1 MSSLKMKNKLANFQ
15 KKFGFLVILIIGGFL
30 VLFQFSKIVF
40 AEEVAKEK
48 PTEIQILKISK
59 KCNDLKNSL
68 KKLRSEDALKR
79 VNLGKSYEKIS
90 NGLMSN
96 FNARI
101 ALNKKNGA
109 ELILTASEFEE
120 NFKYFKENF
129 QIYERELSE
138 LVSQDCTKNPRE
150 FYLKL
155 EKTRRARREVN
166 YNTKKLNEI
175 AEKYGVQV
183 HDFVV
188 KNTSGVLNEQL
199 FE

>member
-1 MSSLKMKNKLANFQ
+1 MKNKLANFQ
-15 KKFGFLVILIIGGFL
+15 KKIGFLAILIIGGFL

-48 PTEIQILKISK
+48 PTEIQISKISK
-59 KCNDLKNSL
+59 KCNDLKNNL

-138 LVSQDCTKNPRE
+138 LVSQDCIKNPRD

-155 EKTRRARREVN
+155 EKTRRSRREVN

-188 KNTSGVLNEQL
+188 KNTSGALNE
-199 FE
+199 

>member
-1 MSSLKMKNKLANFQ
+1 MKSKLANFQ
-15 KKFGFLVILIIGGFL
+15 KKIGFLVILIIGGFL

-48 PTEIQILKISK
+48 PTEIQISKISK
-59 KCNDLKNSL
+59 KCNDLKNNL

-188 KNTSGVLNEQL
+188 KNTSGVLNE
-199 FE
+199 

>member
-1 MSSLKMKNKLANFQ
+1 MRNKLANFR

-40 AEEVAKEK
+40 AEEMAKEK
-48 PTEIQILKISK
+48 PTEIQISKISK
-59 KCNDLKNSL
+59 KCNDLKNNL

-109 ELILTASEFEE
+109 DLIFTASEFEE

-188 KNTSGVLNEQL
+188 KNKSAVLNE
-199 FE
+199 

>member
-1 MSSLKMKNKLANFQ
+1 MKSKLANFQ

-48 PTEIQILKISK
+48 QTEIQISKISK
-59 KCNDLKNSL
+59 KCNDLKNNL

-120 NFKYFKENF
+120 NFKYFKDNF

-188 KNTSGVLNEQL
+188 KNTSGVLNE
-199 FE
+199 

>member
-1 MSSLKMKNKLANFQ
+1 MKNKLANFQ

-48 PTEIQILKISK
+48 PTEIQISKISK

-138 LVSQDCTKNPRE
+138 LVSQDCTKNPRD

-155 EKTRRARREVN
+155 EKTRRSRREVN

-183 HDFVV
+183 HDFGV
-188 KNTSGVLNEQL
+188 KNTLGVLNE
-199 FE
+199 

>member
-1 MSSLKMKNKLANFQ
+1 MRTKLVNFR
-15 KKFGFLVILIIGGFL
+15 KKSGFLIVFALCGLLI
-30 VLFQFSKIVF
+30 VMQFSKAVF
-40 AEEVAKEK
+40 AEEAAKEK
-48 PTEIQILKISK
+48 PTDVQLSKISK
-59 KCNDLKNSL
+59 RCTDLKSEL

-109 ELILTASEFEE
+109 DLIFTASEFEE

-129 QIYERELSE
+129 QAYERELSD
-138 LVSQDCTKNPRE
+138 LVEQDCSKNPRE

-155 EKTRRARREVN
+155 EKTRRARREAN
-166 YNTKKLNEI
+166 YNTKKLKEI
-175 AEKYGVQV
+175 SEKYGIQV

-188 KNTSGVLNEQL
+188 KNTTGGLDG
-199 FE
+199 

>member
-48 PTEIQILKISK
+48 PTEIQISKISK
-59 KCNDLKNSL
+59 KCNDLKNNL

-120 NFKYFKENF
+120 NFKYFKDNF

-138 LVSQDCTKNPRE
+138 LVLQDCTKNPRE

-188 KNTSGVLNEQL
+188 KNTSGVLNE
-199 FE
+199 

>member
-1 MSSLKMKNKLANFQ
+1 MKNKLANFQ
-15 KKFGFLVILIIGGFL
+15 KKIGFLVILIIGGFL
-30 VLFQFSKIVF
+30 VLFQISKIVF

-120 NFKYFKENF
+120 NFKYFKDNF

-188 KNTSGVLNEQL
+188 KNTSGVLNE
-199 FE
+199 

>member
-1 MSSLKMKNKLANFQ
+1 MKNKLANFQ
-15 KKFGFLVILIIGGFL
+15 KKFGFLAILIIGGFL

-48 PTEIQILKISK
+48 PTEIQISKISK

-138 LVSQDCTKNPRE
+138 LVSQDCTKNPRD

-155 EKTRRARREVN
+155 EKTRRSRREVN

-183 HDFVV
+183 HDFGV
-188 KNTSGVLNEQL
+188 KNTSGVLNE
-199 FE
+199 

>member
-1 MSSLKMKNKLANFQ
+1 MKNKLANFQ
-15 KKFGFLVILIIGGFL
+15 KKIGFLAILIIGGFL

-48 PTEIQILKISK
+48 PTEIQISKISK
-59 KCNDLKNSL
+59 KCNDLKNNL

-138 LVSQDCTKNPRE
+138 LVSQDCIKNPRE

-155 EKTRRARREVN
+155 EKTRRSRREVN

-188 KNTSGVLNEQL
+188 KNTSGVLNE
-199 FE
+199 

>member
-1 MSSLKMKNKLANFQ
+1 MKSKLANFQ

-48 PTEIQILKISK
+48 PTEIQISKISK
-59 KCNDLKNSL
+59 KCNDLKNNL

-120 NFKYFKENF
+120 NFKYFKDNF

-188 KNTSGVLNEQL
+188 KNTSGVLNE
-199 FE
+199 

>member
-1 MSSLKMKNKLANFQ
+1 MKNKLANFQ

-40 AEEVAKEK
+40 AEEMAKEK
-48 PTEIQILKISK
+48 PTEIQISKISK
-59 KCNDLKNSL
+59 KCNDLKNNL

-183 HDFVV
+183 HNFVV
-188 KNTSGVLNEQL
+188 KNTSGVLNE
-199 FE
+199 

>member
-1 MSSLKMKNKLANFQ
+1 MKNKLANFQ
-15 KKFGFLVILIIGGFL
+15 KKFGFLAILIIGGFL

-48 PTEIQILKISK
+48 PTEIQISKISK
-59 KCNDLKNSL
+59 KCNDLKNNL

-138 LVSQDCTKNPRE
+138 LVSQDCIKNPRD

-155 EKTRRARREVN
+155 EKTRRSRREVN

-188 KNTSGVLNEQL
+188 KNTSGVLNE
-199 FE
+199 

>member
-1 MSSLKMKNKLANFQ
+1 MKNKLANFQ
-15 KKFGFLVILIIGGFL
+15 KKFGFLVVLIIGGFL

-48 PTEIQILKISK
+48 PTEIQISKISK
-59 KCNDLKNSL
+59 KCDDLKNNL

-120 NFKYFKENF
+120 NFKYFKDNF

-188 KNTSGVLNEQL
+188 KNTSGVLNE
-199 FE
+199 

>member
-1 MSSLKMKNKLANFQ
+1 MRAKLVNFR
-15 KKFGFLVILIIGGFL
+15 KKSGFLMVFTLCGLLI
-30 VLFQFSKIVF
+30 VMHFSKAVF
-40 AEEVAKEK
+40 AEESAKEK
-48 PTEIQILKISK
+48 PTDIQLSKISK
-59 KCNDLKNSL
+59 RCTNLKSEL

-109 ELILTASEFEE
+109 DLIFTASEFEE

-129 QIYERELSE
+129 QAYERELSD
-138 LVSQDCTKNPRE
+138 LVEQDCSKNQRE

-155 EKTRRARREVN
+155 EKTRRARQEAN
-166 YNTKKLNEI
+166 YNTKKLKEI
-175 AEKYGVQV
+175 SEKYGVQV

-188 KNTSGVLNEQL
+188 KNTTGGLNG
-199 FE
+199 

>member
-1 MSSLKMKNKLANFQ
+1 MKNKLANFQ
-15 KKFGFLVILIIGGFL
+15 KKIGFLVILIIGGFL
-30 VLFQFSKIVF
+30 VLFQISKIVF

-48 PTEIQILKISK
+48 PTEIQISKISK
-59 KCNDLKNSL
+59 KCNDLKNNL

-175 AEKYGVQV
+175 AEKYSAQV

-188 KNTSGVLNEQL
+188 KNTSGVLNE
-199 FE
+199 

>member
-1 MSSLKMKNKLANFQ
+1 MKNKLANFQ
-15 KKFGFLVILIIGGFL
+15 KKIGFLVILIIGGFL

-48 PTEIQILKISK
+48 PTEIQISKISK
-59 KCNDLKNSL
+59 KCNDLKNNW

-138 LVSQDCTKNPRE
+138 LVSQDCIKNPRE

-155 EKTRRARREVN
+155 EKTRRSRREVN

-188 KNTSGVLNEQL
+188 KNTSGVLNE
-199 FE
+199 

>member
-1 MSSLKMKNKLANFQ
+1 MKNKLANFQ

-48 PTEIQILKISK
+48 PTEIQISKISK
-59 KCNDLKNSL
+59 KCNDLKNNL
-68 KKLRSEDALKR
+68 KKLRSEDALRR

-183 HDFVV
+183 RDFVV
-188 KNTSGVLNEQL
+188 KNTSGVLNE
-199 FE
+199 

>member
-1 MSSLKMKNKLANFQ
+1 MKNKLANFQ

-48 PTEIQILKISK
+48 PTEIQISKISK
-59 KCNDLKNSL
+59 KCNDLKNNL

-188 KNTSGVLNEQL
+188 KNTSGALNE
-199 FE
+199 

>member
-1 MSSLKMKNKLANFQ
+1 MKNKLANFQ
-15 KKFGFLVILIIGGFL
+15 KKIGFLVILIIGGFL

-48 PTEIQILKISK
+48 PTEIQISKISK
-59 KCNDLKNSL
+59 KCNDLKNNL

-138 LVSQDCTKNPRE
+138 LVLQDCTKNPRE

-155 EKTRRARREVN
+155 EKTRRSRREVN

-188 KNTSGVLNEQL
+188 KNTSGVLNE
-199 FE
+199 

>member
-1 MSSLKMKNKLANFQ
+1 MKNKLANFQ
-15 KKFGFLVILIIGGFL
+15 KKIGFLVILIIGGFL

-48 PTEIQILKISK
+48 PTEIQISKISK
-59 KCNDLKNSL
+59 KCNDLKNNL

-138 LVSQDCTKNPRE
+138 LVSQDCTKNPHE

-155 EKTRRARREVN
+155 EKARRARREVN

-188 KNTSGVLNEQL
+188 KNTSGVLNE
-199 FE
+199 

>member
-1 MSSLKMKNKLANFQ
+1 MRNKLVNFR
-15 KKFGFLVILIIGGFL
+15 KKFGFLVITIIGGFL

-40 AEEVAKEK
+40 AEEMAKEK
-48 PTEIQILKISK
+48 PTEIQISKISK
-59 KCNDLKNSL
+59 KCDDLKNNL

-79 VNLGKSYEKIS
+79 VNLGKNYEKIS

-109 ELILTASEFEE
+109 ELILVTSEFEE

-129 QIYERELSE
+129 QTYERELSE
-138 LVSQDCTKNPRE
+138 LVSQDCIKNPRE

-155 EKTRRARREVN
+155 EKARRARREVN
-166 YNTKKLNEI
+166 YNTKKMNEI
-175 AEKYGVQV
+175 AEKYGIQV
-183 HDFVV
+183 HDFIV
-188 KNTSGVLNEQL
+188 KNTSGALNE
-199 FE
+199 

>member
-1 MSSLKMKNKLANFQ
+1 MKNKLANFQ

-48 PTEIQILKISK
+48 PTEIQISKISK
-59 KCNDLKNSL
+59 KCNDLKNNL

-120 NFKYFKENF
+120 NFKYFKDNF

-138 LVSQDCTKNPRE
+138 LVLQDCTKNPRE

-188 KNTSGVLNEQL
+188 KNTSGVLNE
-199 FE
+199 

>member
-1 MSSLKMKNKLANFQ
+1 MKNKLANFQ
-15 KKFGFLVILIIGGFL
+15 KKIGFLVILIIGGFL

-48 PTEIQILKISK
+48 PTEIQISKISK
-59 KCNDLKNSL
+59 KCNDLKNNL

-138 LVSQDCTKNPRE
+138 LVSQDCIKNPRE

-155 EKTRRARREVN
+155 EKTRRSRREVN
-166 YNTKKLNEI
+166 YNTKKLNQI

-188 KNTSGVLNEQL
+188 KNTSGVLNE
-199 FE
+199 

>member
-1 MSSLKMKNKLANFQ
+1 MRTKLVDFR
-15 KKFGFLVILIIGGFL
+15 KKSRFLMVFALCGLLI
-30 VLFQFSKIVF
+30 VMQFSKAVF
-40 AEEVAKEK
+40 AEESAKEK
-48 PTEIQILKISK
+48 PTDIQLSKISK
-59 KCNDLKNSL
+59 RCINLKSEL

-109 ELILTASEFEE
+109 DLIFMASEFEE

-129 QIYERELSE
+129 QAYERELSD
-138 LVSQDCTKNPRE
+138 LVEQDCSKNPRE

-155 EKTRRARREVN
+155 EKTRRARQEAN
-166 YNTKKLNEI
+166 YNTKKLKEI
-175 AEKYGVQV
+175 SEKYGVQV

-188 KNTSGVLNEQL
+188 KNTTGGLNG
-199 FE
+199 

>member
-1 MSSLKMKNKLANFQ
+1 MTSFRNQFSILAIFA
-15 KKFGFLVILIIGGFL
+15 IGGFL

-40 AEEVAKEK
+40 AEEAAKEK
-48 PTEIQILKISK
+48 PTEVQISKISK
-59 KCNDLKNSL
+59 NCTNLKESL

-109 ELILTASEFEE
+109 DLILTASEFEE
-120 NFKYFKENF
+120 NFKYFKDNF

-138 LVSQDCTKNPRE
+138 LVLQDCAKNPRE

-155 EKTRRARREVN
+155 EKTRRARREVS

-183 HDFVV
+183 HDFAA
-188 KNTSGVLNEQL
+188 KNTSGVSNE
-199 FE
+199 

>member
-1 MSSLKMKNKLANFQ
+1 MKNKLANFQ

-48 PTEIQILKISK
+48 PTEIQISKISK
-59 KCNDLKNSL
+59 KCNDLKNNL

-120 NFKYFKENF
+120 NFKYFKDNF

-138 LVSQDCTKNPRE
+138 LVLQDCTKNPRE

-183 HDFVV
+183 HDFVI
-188 KNTSGVLNEQL
+188 KNTSGVLNE
-199 FE
+199 

>member
-1 MSSLKMKNKLANFQ
+1 MRNKLANFR

-40 AEEVAKEK
+40 AEEMAKEK
-48 PTEIQILKISK
+48 PTEIQISKISK
-59 KCNDLKNSL
+59 KCNDLKNNL

-109 ELILTASEFEE
+109 DLIFTASEFEE

-188 KNTSGVLNEQL
+188 KNTSGVLNE
-199 FE
+199 

>member
-1 MSSLKMKNKLANFQ
+1 MKSKLANFQ

-48 PTEIQILKISK
+48 PTEIQISKISK
-59 KCNDLKNSL
+59 KCNDLKNNL

-183 HDFVV
+183 RDFVV
-188 KNTSGVLNEQL
+188 KNTSGVLNE
-199 FE
+199 

>member
-1 MSSLKMKNKLANFQ
+1 MKNKLANFQ

-188 KNTSGVLNEQL
+188 KNTSGVLNE
-199 FE
+199 

>member
-1 MSSLKMKNKLANFQ
+1 MRNKLANFR

-40 AEEVAKEK
+40 AEEMAKEK
-48 PTEIQILKISK
+48 PTEIQISKISI
-59 KCNDLKNSL
+59 KCNDLKNNL

-120 NFKYFKENF
+120 NFKYFKDNF

>member
-1 MSSLKMKNKLANFQ
+1 MKNKLANFQ

-48 PTEIQILKISK
+48 PTEIQISKISK
-59 KCNDLKNSL
+59 KCNDLKNNL

-138 LVSQDCTKNPRE
+138 LVSQDCIKNPRD

-175 AEKYGVQV
+175 AEKYGVQA

-188 KNTSGVLNEQL
+188 KNTSGVLNE
-199 FE
+199 

>member
-1 MSSLKMKNKLANFQ
+1 MKNKLANFQ

-48 PTEIQILKISK
+48 PTEIQISKISK
-59 KCNDLKNSL
+59 KCNDLKNNL

-183 HDFVV
+183 HNFVV
-188 KNTSGVLNEQL
+188 KNTSGVLNE
-199 FE
+199 

>member
-1 MSSLKMKNKLANFQ
+1 MKNKLANFQ

-30 VLFQFSKIVF
+30 VLLQFSKIVF
-40 AEEVAKEK
+40 AEEMAKEK
-48 PTEIQILKISK
+48 PTEIQISKISK
-59 KCNDLKNSL
+59 KCNDLKNNL
-68 KKLRSEDALKR
+68 KKIRSEDALKR

-109 ELILTASEFEE
+109 ELILTVSEFED

-155 EKTRRARREVN
+155 EKIRRARREVN

-175 AEKYGVQV
+175 AEKYGVQI

-188 KNTSGVLNEQL
+188 KNTSGVLNE
-199 FE
+199 